1 MKRIII
7 RPKKTMYTII
17 YAIIFFALIKP
28 DSLEHLGLTW
38 LANTLIGLDVVLILV
53 LSILILK
60 GTFKISKMTTLI
72 FLFFIFRFYC
82 DSIIFK

>member
-7 RPKKTMYTII
+7 RPKKIIYTII

-38 LANTLIGLDVVLILV
+38 LANILIGVDVALILV
-53 LSILILK
+53 LSILIFK
-60 GTFKISKMTTLI
+60 GTFKISKMTNLI
-72 FLFFIFRFYC
+72 FLFFIFRLYC
-82 DSIIFK
+82 DYIIFK